1 VRYGTARTTGSPR
14 LRCPS
19 WLSVRQMTRAS
30 AKPSNEST
38 ECRSGRD
45 AVARAKRMVFR
56 GVQVSDALHNLAAA
70 EPHSPSTTR
79 RGEIGETDHLR
90 NRHAGFT

>member
-1 VRYGTARTTGSPR
+1 MVRYGTARTAGSPR

-19 WLSVRQMTRAS
+19 WLSVRQMTLAS

-45 AVARAKRMVFR
+45 AVARVKRTVFR
-56 GVQVSDALHNLAAA
+56 GFRSAMRYTILPLQNRIARH
-70 EPHSPSTTR
+70 PP
-79 RGEIGETDHLR
+79 GEIGETDHLS